1 MTAILKLCVDFAA
14 NCSSLPVKEVVTSSG
29 KKLTFRAWSS
39 QIMQYFER
47 SYWIPNRLPS
57 MDNMSERI
65 LQYITRKGIYKDLY
79 KSSHPRCEFQLRP
92 NAQIAIALAPELFS
106 PQNAL
111 LHLATVECMLM
122 EKNSIGIKTLDKIAK
137 EYVPYYDNRD
147 DGTQPRTAHGFS
159 YHNGPVRTN
168 LLFDKNKF
176 DNEFS
181 TV

>member
-1 MTAILKLCVDFAA
+1 
-14 NCSSLPVKEVVTSSG
+14 
-29 KKLTFRAWSS
+29 
-39 QIMQYFER
+39 
-47 SYWIPNRLPS
+47 
-57 MDNMSERI
+57 
-65 LQYITRKGIYKDLY
+65 
-79 KSSHPRCEFQLRP
+79 
-92 NAQIAIALAPELFS
+92 
-106 PQNAL
+106 
-111 LHLATVECMLM
+111 M